1 MTRVR
6 LGKFRP
12 GDAVLRHS
20 GFTDRLL
27 SVASRA
33 LELVR
38 RSARDVGE
46 PGYVPLQTAP
56 YRTHHLLAEAVLA
69 CAPPG
74 GRVFEGGV
82 SSGYFAS
89 VLTRAGLEVDGHELD
104 PVAAERARRVCER
117 VYVGDLEEFDVDE
130 LEGMYDV
137 LLFGDTLEHLADPV
151 TVLRHLRTHLS
162 PTGTLVVSVPN
173 VANWAIRLSL
183 LAGRFRY
190 TDRGIL
196 DRTHLRFYTQTTLVE
211 MLETA
216 GFRAQSVV
224 GTVPVPLVKSETL
237 GRIAHRIGNLRPS
250 LFAYTFIVTATPA

>member
-1 MTRVR
+1 MR
-6 LGKFRP
+6 
-12 GDAVLRHS
+12 
-20 GFTDRLL
+20 
-27 SVASRA
+27 SRA
-33 LELVR
+33 
-38 RSARDVGE
+38 ADVDE

-89 VLTRAGLEVDGHELD
+89 VLTGAGLRVDGHELD
-104 PVAAERARRVCER
+104 PVAAERARKVCER
-117 VYVGDLEEFDVDE
+117 VYSGDLEQFDTDE
-130 LEGMYDV
+130 LEGTYDV

-151 TVLRHLRTHLS
+151 TVLRRLRNHLA

-173 VANWAIRLSL
+173 VANWAVRFSL

-196 DRTHLRFYTQTTLVE
+196 DRTHLRFYTRATLLE

-216 GFRAQSVV
+216 GFHVQSVV
-224 GTVPVPLVKSETL
+224 GTIPVPLVKSEAL
-237 GRIAHRIGNLRPS
+237 GRVAHRIGNVRPS